1 MIQLPKLPKKSFY
14 RVLTRQ
20 MATQISVIGQGYVGL
35 PLALAI
41 CNAGYSTIG
50 IDSSVFRISELQSSK
65 SGIEDISDNEIAT
78 ALASGKYK
86 PTIDYSEI
94 RNSNVILICLPTPLT
109 KNNLPDLSAVESSA
123 KELSKY
129 LQKDSLVILESTV
142 EPGTT
147 RDFFVPILEKSSGLS
162 RDNFNVAFSPER
174 IDPLNK
180 NWNIKNTPKI
190 VAGLTEKAKILA
202 VDFYSKFIDTVVSV
216 DSIEVAETAKLLEN
230 SFRLVNISF
239 INEISIFCEKL
250 GLEINDV
257 IKAAS
262 TKPYGFMPFYPSIG
276 AGGHCIPVDPIYL
289 SNSANR
295 LGVKSRFIDLASQV
309 NNEMPEHVVR
319 RAEEK
324 LFGLKG
330 KNILVVGVSYKSNVA
345 DVRET
350 PVARLIEGLINKGA
364 NVSWH
369 DDLVKEWNSEKS
381 VNLSS
386 DFDLAIIATPHDYL
400 DLTKLG
406 NVPILNT
413 RGST

>member
-1 MIQLPKLPKKSFY
+1 
-14 RVLTRQ
+14 

-86 PTIDYSEI
+86 PTTDYSEV
-94 RNSNVILICLPTPLT
+94 RNSNVILICVPTPLT
-109 KNNLPDLSAVESSA
+109 KNNLPDLSAVANSA

-147 RDFFVPILEKSSGLS
+147 RDFFVPMLEKSSGLS

-190 VAGLTEKAKILA
+190 VAGLTEKSKILA
-202 VDFYSKFIDTVVSV
+202 VDFYSKFIDTVVPV

-257 IKAAS
+257 VKAAS

-276 AGGHCIPVDPIYL
+276 AGGHCIPVDPVYL

-295 LGVKSRFIDLASQV
+295 LGVKSRFIDLATQV

-381 VNLSS
+381 VTLSS